1 MPRTAVVIYNLGGP
15 DSPDAIQPFL
25 FNLFNDP
32 LILRQIAPVRWLLA
46 KFISSRRA
54 PVAKEIYAQIG
65 GRSPIREETQSQVDA
80 LENALNTELNT
91 EGDFKVF
98 MAMRYWHP
106 FAEECLDDVVAYAP
120 DEIILLPLYPQFS
133 TTTTES
139 FLRVWQSLVDQRDIK
154 TPTTSIC
161 CYPKEDG
168 FVKSVA
174 VLTRASIE
182 EAGGLSAN
190 PKLLF
195 SAHGIPKNFV
205 ETGDPYQSHV
215 EMTVEAIVKDLAIKD
230 LDYMICYQSRVGPVE
245 WLKPYTDHVITEYAA
260 QRRPIVLVPVAF
272 VSEHSETLVEL
283 DIEYRDL
290 ALKNGAASY
299 IRTPTV
305 GTGEDFIGGL
315 AALVKK
321 SMGKSAIVSAEGS
334 RICDQSCVACPL
346 S

>member
-25 FNLFNDP
+25 FNLFSDP

-54 PVAKEIYAQIG
+54 PVAREIYARIG
-65 GRSPIREETQSQVDA
+65 GRSPIREETQAQVDA
-80 LENALNTELNT
+80 LDKTLNKD
-91 EGDFKVF
+91 GDFKVF

-133 TTTTES
+133 TTTTGS
-139 FLRVWQSLVDQRDIK
+139 FLRVWKSLVLQRDIK

-161 CYPKEDG
+161 CYPKEEG
-168 FVKSVA
+168 FINSVA
-174 VLTRASIE
+174 ELARVSIE

-190 PKLLF
+190 PKVLF
-195 SAHGIPKNFV
+195 SAHGIPKKFV

-215 EMTVEAIVKDLAIKD
+215 EMTVEAIVKILAIQD
-230 LDYMICYQSRVGPVE
+230 LDYIVCYQSRVGPVE
-245 WLKPYTDHVITEYAA
+245 WLKPYTDHVITEFSA
-260 QRRPIVLVPVAF
+260 QGRPIVVVPVAF

-290 ALKNGAASY
+290 ALKNGASSY
-299 IRTPTV
+299 VRTPTV
-305 GTGEDFIGGL
+305 GICDGFIKGL
-315 AALVKK
+315 AALVRK
-321 SMGKSAIVSAEGS
+321 SLGKNSVISSEESKV
-334 RICDQSCVACPL
+334 CDQSCVSCPL

>member
-1 MPRTAVVIYNLGGP
+1 MPRTAVVVYNLGGP

-25 FNLFNDP
+25 FNLFSDP

-65 GRSPIREETQSQVDA
+65 GRSPIREETQAQVDA
-80 LENALNTELNT
+80 LDKALNT

-106 FAEECLDDVVAYAP
+106 FAEECLNEVVAYAP

-161 CYPKEDG
+161 CYPKNAG
-168 FVKSVA
+168 FIESVA
-174 VLTRASIE
+174 ALARASIK
-182 EAGGLSAN
+182 EAGGLTAN
-190 PKLLF
+190 PKVLF
-195 SAHGIPKNFV
+195 SAHGIPKKFV

-215 EMTVEAIVKDLAIKD
+215 EITVDAIVKNLAIQD
-230 LDYMICYQSRVGPVE
+230 LDYTVCYQSRVGPVE
-245 WLKPYTDHVITEYAA
+245 WLKPYTDHIITEYSA
-260 QRRPIVLVPVAF
+260 QGRPIVLVPVAF

-290 ALKNGAASY
+290 ALKNGASSY

-305 GTGEDFIGGL
+305 GIGDKFIAGL
-315 AALVKK
+315 AGLVRN
-321 SMGKSAIVSAEGS
+321 SMGKSVIVSAEGP

>member
-1 MPRTAVVIYNLGGP
+1 MPRTAVVVYNLGGP
-15 DSPDAIQPFL
+15 DSPDAVQPFL

-32 LILRQIAPVRWLLA
+32 AILRQIAPVRWILA

-54 PVAKEIYAQIG
+54 PVAKEIYARIG
-65 GRSPIREETQSQVDA
+65 GRSPIREETQAQVDS
-80 LENALNTELNT
+80 LEKTLNTD
-91 EGDFKVF
+91 GHFKVF

-133 TTTTES
+133 ATTTGS
-139 FLRVWQSLVDQRDIK
+139 FLNVWNSLALQRDIK

-161 CYPKEDG
+161 CYPKEEG
-168 FVKSVA
+168 FINSVA
-174 VLTRASIE
+174 ELARVSIE

-190 PKLLF
+190 PKVLF
-195 SAHGIPKNFV
+195 SAHGLPKKFV

-215 EMTVEAIVKDLAIKD
+215 EMTVDAIVKSLALQD
-230 LDYMICYQSRVGPVE
+230 LDYMVCYQSRVGPVK
-245 WLKPYTDHVITEYAA
+245 WLKPYIDHVIKEFSA
-260 QRRPIVLVPVAF
+260 QGRPIVVVPVVF

-290 ALKNGAASY
+290 ALKNGALTY
-299 IRTPTV
+299 VRTPTV
-305 GTGEDFIGGL
+305 GIRDGFVEGL
-315 AALVKK
+315 ATLVRK
-321 SMGKSAIVSAEGS
+321 SQGKNSVISSVGS
-334 RICDQSCVACPL
+334 KVCEQSCVSCPL

>member
-1 MPRTAVVIYNLGGP
+1 
-15 DSPDAIQPFL
+15 
-25 FNLFNDP
+25 
-32 LILRQIAPVRWLLA
+32 
-46 KFISSRRA
+46 
-54 PVAKEIYAQIG
+54 
-65 GRSPIREETQSQVDA
+65 
-80 LENALNTELNT
+80 
-91 EGDFKVF
+91 

-182 EAGGLSAN
+182 EAGGLPAN

-195 SAHGIPKNFV
+195 SAHGIPKKFV

-260 QRRPIVLVPVAF
+260 QGRPIVLVPVAF

-283 DIEYRDL
+283 DIEYKEITEADVQPTLSRPNGIATISISDL
-290 ALKNGAASY
+290 NECRA
-299 IRTPTV
+299 IM
-305 GTGEDFIGGL
+305 
-315 AALVKK
+315 KK
-321 SMGKSAIVSAEGS
+321 IMPS
-334 RICDQSCVACPL
+334 RISTKTL
-346 S
+346 SSPDRFPIFKLFRKFLYLIN